1 MTTAVYPGSF
11 DPVHNGHI
19 DVAERASRIFDRL
32 IVAVFAQPLK
42 NVLFEVEE
50 RTEMLRLALRHLPN
64 VTATFYN
71 GMTVDFAREQNAQ
84 VIVRGLRMMYDFDR
98 EYQMALTN
106 QAFAPGIE
114 TVCLFT
120 SLSNSFLSSSKVKEI
135 VMAGGDVTGMV
146 PAQVLSALKRKY
158 GRDAS

>member
-19 DVAERASRIFDRL
+19 DVAERASRIFDHL
-32 IVAVFAQPLK
+32 IVAVFAQPQK
-42 NVLFEVEE
+42 NVLFGVEE
-50 RTEMLRLALRHLPN
+50 RTEMLRQALRHLPN
-64 VTATFYN
+64 VTVTFYN
-71 GMTVDFAREQNAQ
+71 GMTADFLKQQNAQ

-106 QAFAPGIE
+106 QAFAPGVE

-120 SLSNSFLSSSKVKEI
+120 SLNNSYLSSSMIKEI
-135 VMAGGDVTGMV
+135 AAARGDVSTMA
-146 PAQVLSALKRKY
+146 PAHVLEALRREFA
-158 GRDAS
+158 GQS

>member
-19 DVAERASRIFDRL
+19 DVAERASKIFDRL
-32 IVAVFAQPLK
+32 IVAVFAQPQK
-42 NVLFEVEE
+42 NILFGVEE
-50 RTEMLRLALRHLPN
+50 RTAMLRQALRHLPN

-71 GMTVDFAREQNAQ
+71 GMTVDFAQQQKAQ

-106 QAFAPGIE
+106 QSFAPGVE

-120 SLSNSFLSSSKVKEI
+120 NLNNSF
-135 VMAGGDVTGMV
+135 
-146 PAQVLSALKRKY
+146 R
-158 GRDAS
+158 

>member
-19 DVAERASRIFDRL
+19 DVAERASRIFDHL

-42 NVLFEVEE
+42 NILFAVEE
-50 RTEMLRLALRHLPN
+50 RTDLLRRALSHLPN
-64 VTATFYN
+64 VTATHYS
-71 GMTVDFAREQNAQ
+71 GMTVDLARECNAQ

-106 QAFAPGIE
+106 QAYAPGIE

-135 VMAGGDVTGMV
+135 VMAGGDVADMV
-146 PAQVLSALKRKY
+146 PAHVLSALERKF
-158 GRDAS
+158 AVHPS

>member
-19 DVAERASRIFDRL
+19 DVAERASKIFDHL
-32 IVAVFAQPLK
+32 IVAVFAQPQK
-42 NVLFEVEE
+42 NILFGVEE
-50 RTEMLRLALRHLPN
+50 RTEMLREALRHLPN
-64 VTATFYN
+64 VSATFYR
-71 GMTVDFAREQNAQ
+71 GMTVDFLQQHDAQ

-106 QAFAPGIE
+106 QAFAPGVE

-120 SLSNSFLSSSKVKEI
+120 NLNYSFLSSSMIKEI
-135 VMAGGDVTGMV
+135 AGAGGDVSNMA
-146 PAQVLSALKRKY
+146 PAHVLEALQRKFA
-158 GRDAS
+158 GHA